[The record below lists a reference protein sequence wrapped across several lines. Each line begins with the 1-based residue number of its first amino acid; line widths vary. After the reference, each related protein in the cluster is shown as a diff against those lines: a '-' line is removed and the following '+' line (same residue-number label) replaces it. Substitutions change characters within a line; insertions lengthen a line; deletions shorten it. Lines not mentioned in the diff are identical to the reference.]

1 MSSGIRRNE
10 KRPTLGSAGIR
21 NSGIRSQVG
30 GNSGTGGRRL
40 APGVRQGRKPP
51 PLTQQRGGGEA
62 PLVDADIPLAA
73 ATAGVTTTG
82 TSTEAA
88 AAKTM
93 QDTRPCIEYPLMSAT
108 PQTTHNVMR
117 FLETNTVNLRE
128 LTQPVKLR
136 RRNREYYRLKNKRRN
151 EERAALLAAKAEA
164 ELHVDD
170 GKKPE
175 GAQSGQTAAAA
186 DSAAAAGESNAQQ
199 QQQTQTQQQIL
210 LQQQAQRPKADMS
223 LIADLGGARRN
234 KKNLFKKR
242 TKQVYFADEEK
253 RRLDIEEARPWVLED
268 DDETEMW
275 TGSLE
280 GAQNS
285 AHVLFV
291 LTDDGF
297 RVVPVDRWYK
307 FAPRLKYKTL
317 TLDEA
322 EEVLKTEQKI
332 DNRSRWI
339 MRKHMQ
345 QKDVGESEDA
355 PKEKEPATRAPS
367 KPALVEYEAMDDDD
381 DAFGADDA
389 QPASRKARPSGKN
402 GDYDE
407 VNFEMEFDDDEELG
421 DVQFEYNEEESREK
435 EERKR
440 KSHIGGGDD
449 DEEDEEDGVGDGA
462 NARNALDDDGKTIK
476 KLIRKREDS
485 KDYESDDDNEN
496 PYLSLSEISDSSSD
510 DEDNTP
516 KDAADQQ
523 GQQQPDATSKEAES
537 TDAAA
542 SASARSPSPSPPLA
556 ATAAA
561 AATSPPASMKKRKR
575 ISVGGSHQQQHA
587 GGAGGSTSPLAPPGP
602 KHSKLSGHS
611 AKAQQ
616 TTGSSSVSASS
627 SSADL
632 ITRREI
638 IDLIKSGV
646 NTTKDLI
653 GCVRKKLKANPEN
666 KSRIQMI
673 VKDVAILKNDRLALK
688 KP

>member
-1 MSSGIRRNE
+1 
-10 KRPTLGSAGIR
+10 
-21 NSGIRSQVG
+21 
-30 GNSGTGGRRL
+30 
-40 APGVRQGRKPP
+40 
-51 PLTQQRGGGEA
+51 
-62 PLVDADIPLAA
+62 
-73 ATAGVTTTG
+73 
-82 TSTEAA
+82 
-88 AAKTM
+88 M

-117 FLETNTVNLRE
+117 FLEANTVDLRE

-170 GKKPE
+170 AKKPE

-186 DSAAAAGESNAQQ
+186 DSTTAAGESSTQQQAQTQAQQ
-199 QQQTQTQQQIL
+199 QL
-210 LQQQAQRPKADMS
+210 LLQQQQAQRPKADMS

-322 EEVLKTEQKI
+322 EEVLKNEQKI

-345 QKDVGESEDA
+345 QKDVGEGEDA

-367 KPALVEYEAMDDDD
+367 KPALVEYEVMDDDD
-381 DAFGADDA
+381 DVFGADDA
-389 QPASRKARPSGKN
+389 QPASRKARSSGKN

-440 KSHIGGGDD
+440 KSHIGRGDD
-449 DEEDEEDGVGDGA
+449 EDEDEEDGAGDGA

-496 PYLSLSEISDSSSD
+496 PYLSLSDISDSSSD
-510 DEDNTP
+510 DEDDAP

-523 GQQQPDATSKEAES
+523 GQQQPDAASKEAES
-537 TDAAA
+537 TDAAAAATSA

-556 ATAAA
+556 SVAAS
-561 AATSPPASMKKRKR
+561 SPPASMKKRKR
-575 ISVGGSHQQQHA
+575 ISVGGSHGQQQHP
-587 GGAGGSTSPLAPPGP
+587 GGASGSTSPLAPPGP

-616 TTGSSSVSASS
+616 TTGASSGVGASS
-627 SSADL
+627 SSSSSDL